1 MGALDRFAAWLALI
15 GYGVRLLL
23 SKRAAGVAA
32 TVTAEG
38 YQEAM
43 VLVRDGE
50 MSSDIVVRNGLP
62 VHLRFTRDESAFRS
76 ERIVLPA
83 FDKVIDVPNN
93 GTVTVV
99 LHPKKP
105 GTYPFECTRQVFRG
119 RLIVE

>member
-1 MGALDRFAAWLALI
+1 MHWTVLAAWLALI

-23 SKRAAGVAA
+23 STRAAGVAA
-32 TVTAEG
+32 TMTADG
-38 YQEAM
+38 YQEAL

-62 VHLRFTRDESAFRS
+62 VRLRFARDESAFRS

-83 FDKVIDVPNN
+83 FDKVIDVPSN

-99 LHPKKP
+99 LHPKDP
-105 GTYPFECTRQVFRG
+105 GNYPFECTRQVFRG